1 MTGHWR
7 DVIKLAD
14 IADKIRVA
22 HNPHR
27 RKSRNDN
34 NIEAIKNKLDELYGE
49 LAEYEGQN
57 ELDTSLPMEILE
69 KFSLLSHVEM
79 ELQEVSNAL
88 ETGQTGD

>member
-1 MTGHWR
+1 MSWQYI
-7 DVIKLAD
+7 IKGV
-14 IADKIRVA
+14 ADKIRVT

-27 RKSRNDN
+27 QSRNDN
-34 NIEAIKNKLDELYGE
+34 TIEAIKNKLDELYGE

-69 KFSLLSHVEM
+69 KFSLLSYVEM